1 MSDSAL
7 KLGSE
12 VLNFVRVNGPVLPV
26 HVGERFGYNTIIS
39 SAVLSDLVSKGVV
52 KFSTAKVG
60 GSPVYFVSGQ
70 EHKLQGLY
78 KYLGEKPRKIF
89 DLLKENKVL
98 RDKALE
104 PWQRVAVREIKDFS
118 VMLRVNYNEL
128 EEIFWK
134 WYLIPDDEV
143 KSLVAEIIKSDLQS
157 SAEIPAAPV
166 QDNIPVPEDHLPVQE
181 QILEKVLEPPKK
193 EEPLE
198 EAVEHKRGVQKVFE
212 SKNVKKTL
220 KLKKQKSNLDFY
232 GLVKSYFSSNQISV
246 LEEFIVRKNLEFTFV
261 VSIPSSVGPLQFF
274 VIAKN
279 KKAINEDEL
288 SLAYSQSQ
296 LKKLPVLFLSVGDMS
311 KKASSYLNS
320 NLKGYLSF
328 RKIEP

>member
-7 KLGSE
+7 KLGNE

-60 GSPVYFVSGQ
+60 GSPVYFVQGQ

-78 KYLGEKPRKIF
+78 KYLGEKPRKVF

-98 RDKALE
+98 RDKSLE

-134 WYLIPDDEV
+134 WYLVPDDEV

-157 SAEIPAAPV
+157 SAEVPAAPV
-166 QDNIPVPEDHLPVQE
+166 LDDTPVHEPSLPVQE
-181 QILEKVLEPPKK
+181 QVLEKASEPPNK

-198 EAVEHKRGVQKVFE
+198 EVVEHKREVQKVFE
-212 SKNVKKTL
+212 GKKVKKTL

-311 KKASSYLNS
+311 KKASSYLNT

-328 RKIEP
+328 RKIGS